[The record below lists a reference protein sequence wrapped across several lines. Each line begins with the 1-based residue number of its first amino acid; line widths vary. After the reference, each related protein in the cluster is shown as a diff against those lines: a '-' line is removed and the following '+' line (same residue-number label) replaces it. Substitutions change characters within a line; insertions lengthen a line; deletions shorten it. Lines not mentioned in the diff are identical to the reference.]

1 VTTLGA
7 TRLTDGTTGQATFDA
22 GRRYELHP
30 DLALRPERFGA
41 LLYHYGTRRLT
52 FLKSLELTAIVSDIG
67 EHPSV
72 DAALTA
78 HDVGADRRQHIL
90 RALAKLEASEV
101 ISVR

>member
-1 VTTLGA
+1 VSTKE
-7 TRLTDGTTGQATFDA
+7 ATFDA
-22 GRRYELHP
+22 HRRYELHP

-52 FLKSLELTAIVSDIG
+52 FLKSPQLTAIVSDIG
-67 EHPSV
+67 EHSSV
-72 DAALTA
+72 DAALDA
-78 HDVGADRRQHIL
+78 HGVGADRRQQIL